1 MCKAKIALHIFAF
14 KEIYMKNLLII
25 FTRVPIEGHT
35 KTRLEDF
42 LSKKDIVIFHK
53 NLIKRLVNEVK
64 SDECDLE
71 VHATPFE
78 KVDILIE
85 FLPNEV
91 YKAQSDAN
99 LFEKMEV
106 AIDKALK
113 AHDKVALIGSDIY
126 DISKKDIEAA
136 FDALDD
142 NDIVFNPSSD
152 GGYSLVASKINL
164 KGKLNI
170 DFKNKSMI
178 LDETIKNSN
187 TSRIKCLR
195 IIDDIDTKEDLLY
208 NYFGKNV
215 DFLSKDEIILDGKKI
230 KLDETIFHDLINI
243 NNWRNNNEEEKLI

>member
-1 MCKAKIALHIFAF
+1 
-14 KEIYMKNLLII
+14 MKNLLII

-53 NLIKRLVNEVK
+53 NLIKRLISDVK
-64 SDECDLE
+64 SQEWDLE
-71 VHATPFE
+71 VHVTPFE
-78 KVDILIE
+78 KVNILKE
-85 FLPNEV
+85 FLPNER
-91 YKAQSDAN
+91 YKAQADTN
-99 LFEKMEV
+99 LFEKMEI
-106 AIDKALK
+106 AIDSALK
-113 AHDKVALIGSDIY
+113 NHDKVAIIGSDIY
-126 DISKKDIEAA
+126 DISAKDIKNA

-152 GGYSLVASKINL
+152 GGYSLVASKINID
-164 KGKLNI
+164 GKLNI

-187 TSRIKCLR
+187 SSRIKCLR

-215 DFLSKDEIILDGKKI
+215 DFLSEDEIILDGKKI
-230 KLDETIFHDLINI
+230 RLDEKIFHDLINI
-243 NNWRNNNEEEKLI
+243 NNWRNNNEEKNNI

>member
-1 MCKAKIALHIFAF
+1 
-14 KEIYMKNLLII
+14 MKNLLII

-42 LSKKDIVIFHK
+42 LSKKDIVLFHK
-53 NLIKRLVNEVK
+53 NLIKRLMSDVK
-64 SDECDLE
+64 SQEWDLE
-71 VHATPFE
+71 VHVTPFE
-78 KVDILIE
+78 KVNILKE
-85 FLPNEV
+85 FLPNER
-91 YKAQSDAN
+91 YKAQADTN
-99 LFEKMEV
+99 LFEKMEI
-106 AIDKALK
+106 AIDTALK
-113 AHDKVALIGSDIY
+113 TYDKVAIIGSDIY
-126 DISKKDIEAA
+126 DISAKDIKNA

-152 GGYSLVASKINL
+152 GGYSLIASKINL

-187 TSRIKCLR
+187 SSRIKCLR

-215 DFLSKDEIILDGKKI
+215 DFLSEDEIILDGKI
-230 KLDETIFHDLINI
+230 IRLDKKIFHDLINI
-243 NNWRNNNEEEKLI
+243 NNWRNNNEEKNNI

>member
-1 MCKAKIALHIFAF
+1 
-14 KEIYMKNLLII
+14 MKNLLII

-42 LSKKDIVIFHK
+42 LSKKDIVLFHK
-53 NLIKRLVNEVK
+53 NLIKRLISDVK
-64 SDECDLE
+64 SNEWDLE
-71 VHATPFE
+71 VHVTPFE
-78 KVDILIE
+78 KLNILKE
-85 FLPNEV
+85 FLPNEI
-91 YKAQSDAN
+91 YKAQADAN
-99 LFEKMEV
+99 LFEKMEI
-106 AIDKALK
+106 AIDTALK
-113 AHDKVALIGSDIY
+113 THDKVALIGSDIY

-136 FDALDD
+136 FAALDI

-164 KGKLNI
+164 ANKLNL

-187 TSRIKCLR
+187 SSRIKCLR

-215 DFLSKDEIILDGKKI
+215 EFLSEDEIILDGKKI
-230 KLDETIFHDLINI
+230 RLDEKIFHDLINI
-243 NNWRNNNEEEKLI
+243 NNWRNNNEEKNNI

>member
-1 MCKAKIALHIFAF
+1 
-14 KEIYMKNLLII
+14 MKNLLII

-53 NLIKRLVNEVK
+53 NLIKRLLGVVK
-64 SDECDLE
+64 SHEWDLE
-71 VHATPFE
+71 LHVTPFE
-78 KVDILIE
+78 KVNIIKE
-85 FLPNEV
+85 FLPNER
-91 YKAQSDAN
+91 YKAQADAN
-99 LFEKMEV
+99 LFEKMEI
-106 AIDKALK
+106 AISADLK
-113 AHDKVALIGSDIY
+113 TYDKVAIIGSDIY
-126 DISKKDIEAA
+126 DISAKDIKNA

-152 GGYSLVASKINL
+152 GGYSLVASKINID
-164 KGKLNI
+164 GKLNI

-187 TSRIKCLR
+187 SSRIKCLR

-215 DFLSKDEIILDGKKI
+215 DFLSKDEILLDSKKI
-230 KLDETIFHDLINI
+230 RLDEKIFHDLINI
-243 NNWRNNNEEEKLI
+243 NNWRNNNEEKNNI

>member
-1 MCKAKIALHIFAF
+1 MKRILLYTFFAF

-42 LSKKDIVIFHK
+42 LSKKDIVLFHK
-53 NLIKRLVNEVK
+53 NLIKRLMSDVK
-64 SDECDLE
+64 SQEWDLE
-71 VHATPFE
+71 VHLTPFE
-78 KVDILIE
+78 KVNILKE

-91 YKAQSDAN
+91 YKAQADAN
-99 LFEKMEV
+99 LFEKMEI
-106 AIDKALK
+106 AIDTALK
-113 AHDKVALIGSDIY
+113 TYDKVAIIGSDIY
-126 DISKKDIEAA
+126 DISAKDIKNA

-152 GGYSLVASKINL
+152 GGYSLVASKINID
-164 KGKLNI
+164 GKLNI
-170 DFKNKSMI
+170 DFINKSMI

-187 TSRIKCLR
+187 SSRIKCLR

-215 DFLSKDEIILDGKKI
+215 DFLSEDEIILDGKKI

-243 NNWRNNNEEEKLI
+243 NNWRNNSEEKNNI

>member
-1 MCKAKIALHIFAF
+1 
-14 KEIYMKNLLII
+14 MKNLLII

-42 LSKKDIVIFHK
+42 LSKKDIVLFHK
-53 NLIKRLVNEVK
+53 NLIKRLISDVK
-64 SDECDLE
+64 SQEWDLE
-71 VHATPFE
+71 VHVTPFE
-78 KVDILIE
+78 KLNILKE
-85 FLPNEV
+85 FLPNEI
-91 YKAQSDAN
+91 YKAQADTN
-99 LFEKMEV
+99 LFEKMEI
-106 AIDKALK
+106 AIDSALK
-113 AHDKVALIGSDIY
+113 NHDKVTIIGSDIY
-126 DISKKDIEAA
+126 DISAKDIKNA

-152 GGYSLVASKINL
+152 GGYSLIASKINL

-187 TSRIKCLR
+187 SSRIKCLR

-215 DFLSKDEIILDGKKI
+215 EFLSEDEIILDGKKI
-230 KLDETIFHDLINI
+230 RLDEKIFHDLINI
-243 NNWRNNNEEEKLI
+243 NNWRNNNEEKNNI

>member
-1 MCKAKIALHIFAF
+1 
-14 KEIYMKNLLII
+14 MKNLLII

-53 NLIKRLVNEVK
+53 NLIKRLMSDVK
-64 SDECDLE
+64 SQEWDLE
-71 VHATPFE
+71 VHVTPFE
-78 KVDILIE
+78 KLNILKE

-91 YKAQSDAN
+91 YKAQADAN
-99 LFEKMEV
+99 LFEKMEI
-106 AIDKALK
+106 AISAALK
-113 AHDKVALIGSDIY
+113 THDKVALIGSDIY
-126 DISKKDIEAA
+126 DISAKDIKNA

-152 GGYSLVASKINL
+152 GGYSLVASKINID
-164 KGKLNI
+164 GKLNI

-187 TSRIKCLR
+187 SSRIKCLR

-215 DFLSKDEIILDGKKI
+215 EFLSEYEIILDGKKI
-230 KLDETIFHDLINI
+230 RLDEKIFHDLINI
-243 NNWRNNNEEEKLI
+243 NNWRNNNEEKNNI

>member
-1 MCKAKIALHIFAF
+1 MKRILLYTFFAF

-25 FTRVPIEGHT
+25 FTRVPIEGQT

-42 LSKKDIVIFHK
+42 LSKKDIVLFHK
-53 NLIKRLVNEVK
+53 NLIKRLINAVK
-64 SDECDLE
+64 SNEWDLE
-71 VHATPFE
+71 VHVTPFE
-78 KVDILIE
+78 KVNILKE

-91 YKAQSDAN
+91 YKSQADAN
-99 LFEKMEV
+99 LFEKMEI
-106 AIDKALK
+106 AISAALK
-113 AHDKVALIGSDIY
+113 NYDKVALIGSDIY
-126 DISKKDIEAA
+126 DISAKDIQNA
-136 FDALDD
+136 FAALDD

-170 DFKNKSMI
+170 DFINKSMI

-187 TSRIKCLR
+187 SSRIKCLR

-215 DFLSKDEIILDGKKI
+215 EFLSEDEIILDGKKI
-230 KLDETIFHDLINI
+230 RLDEKIFHDLINI
-243 NNWRNNNEEEKLI
+243 NNWRNNNEEKNNI